1 MLQRSVRKLLL
12 TTAAAISSVGAAAYE
27 KLSENKVTMEKSVN
41 RTVATVA
48 TSAVSGRTT
57 WGVIVVIVVVV
68 TTVVPTPVIAAPV
81 VVPASI
87 VATTALVSRWRLRI
101 ISTTTLEA
109 TFGALGSVK
118 GFVNTNST
126 SIESINCQNS
136 ALIVKMR

>member
-1 MLQRSVRKLLL
+1 VRKLLL

-27 KLSENKVTMEKSVN
+27 KLSVNKVTMEKSVN
-41 RTVATVA
+41 RTVATVT
-48 TSAVSGRTT
+48 TSAVSGGTT
-57 WGVIVVIVVVV
+57 WGVIVVVVV

>member
-1 MLQRSVRKLLL
+1 ML

-27 KLSENKVTMEKSVN
+27 KLSVNKVTMEKSVN
-41 RTVATVA
+41 RTVATV
-48 TSAVSGRTT
+48 TTRAVSGGTT
-57 WGVIVVIVVVV
+57 WGVIVVVVVV